1 MLSGT
6 TEDNLQTY
14 LLKSRINM
22 AREQRKDVDYFPHDC
37 THGRKMHI
45 IETKYGNDGY
55 ATWFKLLEQLGK
67 ANNHYIDAS
76 DEMTLMFLTSVFK
89 IDEEK
94 TLSILNDL
102 AKLGA
107 IDKVLFDDYKVI
119 FSQKFADSIQD
130 AYRNRKGKIFQYSDI
145 LDEIGQKNGQS
156 YVRMTPNDANLTEV
170 IPKVKESKVKESKV
184 KENKEEY
191 TPNGVVDFPNQPPA
205 HKIDFDKLL
214 SFFNSNRGLLPEV
227 KKMSDVRKKRI
238 QLLEKQYGK
247 ESIQTVIQ
255 KTRDS
260 PFLQGDNKENWTAS
274 FDWIFKPANFLKILE
289 NNYGTRE
296 NIRGNN
302 SSRTDADLKK
312 SANNAVDAMFGIT
325 GSS

>member
-1 MLSGT
+1 
-6 TEDNLQTY
+6 
-14 LLKSRINM
+14 M

-102 AKLGA
+102 SKLGA
-107 IDKVLFDDYKVI
+107 IDKLLYDEYKVI
-119 FSQKFADSIQD
+119 FTQKFADSIQD

-145 LDEIGQKNGQS
+145 LDEIRQKNGQS
-156 YVRMTPNDANLTEV
+156 YVRMTPTQPNLTEV
-170 IPKVKESKVKESKV
+170 IPKVNNSKVKESKE
-184 KENKEEY
+184 KETKEEY
-191 TPNGVVDFPNQPPA
+191 TPNGVVDFPNQLPA
-205 HKIDFDKLL
+205 HKIDFNKLL

-247 ESIQTVIQ
+247 ESILIVIQ

-289 NNYGTRE
+289 DNYGNRE
-296 NIRGNN
+296 NIRSIN
-302 SSRTDADLKK
+302 SQRTDANHKQ
-312 SANNAVDAMFGIT
+312 SAVSAVNALFGVQ
-325 GSS
+325 

>member
-1 MLSGT
+1 
-6 TEDNLQTY
+6 
-14 LLKSRINM
+14 M

-55 ATWFKLLEQLGK
+55 AAWFKLLEQLGK
-67 ANNHYIDAS
+67 ANNHYIDIS

-94 TLSILNDL
+94 TLLILADL
-102 AKLGA
+102 AKLGS
-107 IDKVLFDDYKVI
+107 IDKYLFDYYQI
-119 FSQKFADSIQD
+119 IWSEKFTKSIED
-130 AYRNRKGKIFQYSDI
+130 AYRKRKQKLFFKDDI
-145 LDEIGQKNGQS
+145 LEIINSIPSGNPSIPRGLNVKTTEKNEK
-156 YVRMTPNDANLTEV
+156 EV
-170 IPKVKESKVKESKV
+170 NQAESIPKVKYSKVKESK
-184 KENKEEY
+184 EEEIKEEY
-191 TPNGVVDFPNQPPA
+191 TPNGVVDLKNQLPV

-247 ESIQTVIQ
+247 ESILTVIQ

-289 NNYGTRE
+289 DNYGNRE
-296 NIRGNN
+296 KIRSIN
-302 SSRTDADLKK
+302 SQRSDANHKQ
-312 SANNAVDAMFGIT
+312 SAVNAVNAMFGI
-325 GSS
+325 

>member
-1 MLSGT
+1 
-6 TEDNLQTY
+6 
-14 LLKSRINM
+14 M

-107 IDKVLFDDYKVI
+107 IDKLLFDDYKVI
-119 FSQKFADSIQD
+119 FSQKFADSVQD

-145 LDEIGQKNGQS
+145 LDEIRQKNGQS

-170 IPKVKESKVKESKV
+170 IPKVKYSKVKESKEE
-184 KENKEEY
+184 KIKEEY
-191 TPNGVVDFPNQPPA
+191 TPNGVVDFPNQLPV

-214 SFFNSNRGLLPEV
+214 LFFNSNRGLLPEV
-227 KKMSDVRKKRI
+227 KKMSNARKKRI

-247 ESIQTVIQ
+247 ESIQTVIL
-255 KTRDS
+255 KVKES
-260 PFLQGDNKENWTAS
+260 LFLQGDNKESWTAN

-289 NNYGTRE
+289 DNYGNRE
-296 NIRGNN
+296 ITKIGD
-302 SSRTDADLKK
+302 SSK
-312 SANNAVDAMFGIT
+312 SDSDHKQSAVNAVNAMYGIT
-325 GSS
+325 G

>member
-1 MLSGT
+1 
-6 TEDNLQTY
+6 
-14 LLKSRINM
+14 M

-107 IDKVLFDDYKVI
+107 IDKILFDDYKVI
-119 FSQKFADSIQD
+119 YSQKFSDSIQD
-130 AYRNRKGKIFQYSDI
+130 AYRNRKGKIFQYCDI
-145 LDEIGQKNGQS
+145 LNEISQKNGQS
-156 YVRMTPNDANLTEV
+156 YVRMTLNDANLTQV
-170 IPKVKESKVKESKV
+170 IPKVNKSKVKESKED
-184 KENKEEY
+184 KSKEEY
-191 TPNGVVDFPNQPPA
+191 TPNGVVDLKNQPDHP
-205 HKIDFDKLL
+205 KIDFNKLL

-227 KKMSDVRKKRI
+227 KKMSDARKNRI
-238 QLLEKQYGK
+238 LLLQKKYGK
-247 ESIQTVIQ
+247 ESIQIAIE

-260 PFLQGDNKENWTAS
+260 EFLQGDNKENWIAS

-289 NNYGTRE
+289 DNYENRE
-296 NIRGNN
+296 KPRNDISSKSNTEIAITAYN
-302 SSRTDADLKK
+302 SEAAKNFRFK
-312 SANNAVDAMFGIT
+312 
-325 GSS
+325 

>member
-1 MLSGT
+1 
-6 TEDNLQTY
+6 
-14 LLKSRINM
+14 M

-45 IETKYGNDGY
+45 IESKYGNDGY

-76 DEMTLMFLTSVFK
+76 DDMTIMYLTSVFK

-107 IDKVLFDDYKVI
+107 IDKAIFDEHRVI
-119 FSQKFADSIQD
+119 FSQKFCDSVQD

-145 LDEIGQKNGQS
+145 LDEIRQKNGQS
-156 YVRMTPNDANLTEV
+156 YVRMTPTQPNLTEV
-170 IPKVKESKVKESKV
+170 IPKVNNSKV
-184 KENKEEY
+184 KENKEKETKEEY
-191 TPNGVVDFPNQPPA
+191 TPNGVVDLKNQLPS

-214 SFFNSNRGLLPEV
+214 SFFNANRGLLPEV
-227 KKMSDVRKKRI
+227 KKMSDARKKRI
-238 QLLEKQYGK
+238 QLLEKQHGK
-247 ESIQTVIQ
+247 ESILIVIQ

-289 NNYGTRE
+289 DNYGNRE
-296 NIRGNN
+296 NIRSIN
-302 SSRTDADLKK
+302 SQRSDANHKQ
-312 SANNAVDAMFGIT
+312 SAVNAVNALFGVQ
-325 GSS
+325 